1 MTKSTTQKYQQ
12 RKHAKDDRK
21 MTRLKHLRFDDD
33 YALYRAHRAYT
44 AYHQAFRLNFPPAVQ
59 AQRRQEAI
67 DARAHSADLTARR
80 KRLESELGRRARE
93 S

>member
-1 MTKSTTQKYQQ
+1 MTKSATQKYQQ
-12 RKHAKDDRK
+12 RKSAKDDRK

-33 YALYRAHRAYT
+33 YALYRAHRAKI
-44 AYHQAFRLNFPPAVQ
+44 AYQQAVRLNMPPAVQ
-59 AQRRQEAI
+59 AQRGQEAI

>member
-12 RKHAKDDRK
+12 RKSAKDERK

-33 YALYRAHRAYT
+33 YALYRAHRAKK
-44 AYHQAFRLNFPPAVQ
+44 AYHEALRLNIPAAVQ

-67 DARAHSADLTARR
+67 DTRAHSKDLTARR

>member
-1 MTKSTTQKYQQ
+1 
-12 RKHAKDDRK
+12 

-44 AYHQAFRLNFPPAVQ
+44 AYHQSFRLNMPPAVQ